1 MPGQISGTW
10 IKVGVSLI
18 SGLGVICVTLLIF
31 IWQGQ
36 IKATEKLDAAITL
49 VEGRVTE
56 IEINFKGATTNIKHI
71 QLDIRGLKIDVK
83 KLLLLRGAP

>member
-1 MPGQISGTW
+1 MSGQISGTW

-36 IKATEKLDAAITL
+36 ITATEKLDIAITL
-49 VEGRVTE
+49 VEGRVGQLE
-56 IEINFKGATTNIKHI
+56 VHSSASATNIEYI
-71 QLDIRGLKIDVK
+71 QLDIRGLKIDVRE
-83 KLLLLRGAP
+83 LLLLRGAP